1 MPENKENR
9 KIGFQTDENTSSDEK
24 SGLFGF
30 INKNS
35 EKEISSEDKNILE
48 EQKELLDTE
57 KQKRTEDFSDKK
69 DINTSN
75 QKEEIEKGL
84 RSIIQNKRIKNMLD
98 SFKKMFSKKEKSSV
112 SSVLK
117 TNLIQGETTIT
128 FDWKKNITPILFSIF
143 FSTLILGG
151 AFGGLIIWEDRSINR
166 GTELIQ
172 ETEALIVQ
180 IKQAQ
185 KKSEKVDIFQ
195 KKIGLVKYLLDEHVY
210 WTNFFEFLEKNTL
223 SNSYYQ
229 GGFSG
234 DAKGAYTFS
243 VITDSYSSINDFVNV
258 LENNKNVFQ
267 IETKGAKIGVKK
279 GEKTNSQGATSF
291 ELSVKINPLLFKK

>member
-1 MPENKENR
+1 M
-9 KIGFQTDENTSSDEK
+9 KIHLRMKNPDYL
-24 SGLFGF
+24 GL
-30 INKNS
+30 
-35 EKEISSEDKNILE
+35 L
-48 EQKELLDTE
+48 
-57 KQKRTEDFSDKK
+57 
-69 DINTSN
+69 
-75 QKEEIEKGL
+75 
-84 RSIIQNKRIKNMLD
+84 
-98 SFKKMFSKKEKSSV
+98 KKMFSKKEKSSV

-243 VITDSYSSINDFVNV
+243 VI
-258 LENNKNVFQ
+258 
-267 IETKGAKIGVKK
+267 
-279 GEKTNSQGATSF
+279 
-291 ELSVKINPLLFKK
+291 INPLLFKK

>member
-185 KKSEKVDIFQ
+185 KKSEKVDILQ
-195 KKIGLVKYLLDEHVY
+195 
-210 WTNFFEFLEKNTL
+210 KNTL

>member
-98 SFKKMFSKKEKSSV
+98 SIKNK
-112 SSVLK
+112 
-117 TNLIQGETTIT
+117 
-128 FDWKKNITPILFSIF
+128 FDS
-143 FSTLILGG
+143 
-151 AFGGLIIWEDRSINR
+151 RR
-166 GTELIQ
+166 
-172 ETEALIVQ
+172 
-180 IKQAQ
+180 
-185 KKSEKVDIFQ
+185 
-195 KKIGLVKYLLDEHVY
+195 
-210 WTNFFEFLEKNTL
+210 
-223 SNSYYQ
+223 
-229 GGFSG
+229 
-234 DAKGAYTFS
+234 
-243 VITDSYSSINDFVNV
+243 
-258 LENNKNVFQ
+258 NNNH
-267 IETKGAKIGVKK
+267 
-279 GEKTNSQGATSF
+279 
-291 ELSVKINPLLFKK
+291 L